1 MRVSKY
7 RGVGWERVGAGEE
20 KEKREREKSTAVK
33 KEKRERGKDEGRWL
47 VGPGRKR
54 TPYRSRMVGP
64 IPSEIP

>member
-7 RGVGWERVGAGEE
+7 RGERVGAGKE
-20 KEKREREKSTAVK
+20 KGKKREREKYSS
-33 KEKRERGKDEGRWL
+33 KERKKRERKKDEGRWL